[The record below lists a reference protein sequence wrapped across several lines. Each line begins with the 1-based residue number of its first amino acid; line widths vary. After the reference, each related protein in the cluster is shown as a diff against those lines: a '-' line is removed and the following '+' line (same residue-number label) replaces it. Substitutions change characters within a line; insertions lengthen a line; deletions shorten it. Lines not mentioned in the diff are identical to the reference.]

1 MQENSKGILYAGGAY
16 FLWGILPTYW
26 RSVNTFNPYEILFHR
41 VLWSAIF
48 MVVLIVLLKKWPQFI
63 ADTRSLIGRKKELIA
78 LIAASLVI
86 MVNWG
91 IFIWA
96 INNHHVLQASLG
108 YYINPLMSI
117 ALGFIFMKERFNTL
131 EILAIVLAA
140 IGVLFMTLSSGTF
153 PFISIVLAASFA
165 LYGLMKKYVN
175 IDAIYSIALETIITL
190 PLALIGIGYLAQLG
204 ENHFGA
210 NHTSFLILFAG
221 VATAVP
227 LILFTAGAK
236 RIPLSLIGFLQYIS
250 PTLILLQ
257 GVFLFGEHFSATDF
271 ITFLCIWSGLILYS
285 YSKYIQFKAMKRKQL
300 LKP

>member
-1 MQENSKGILYAGGAY
+1 MQENTKGVLYAGGAY
-16 FLWGILPTYW
+16 LLWGLLPTYW

-41 VLWSAIF
+41 VIWSAVF
-48 MVVLIVLLKKWPQFI
+48 MVILIVALKKWSTFKT
-63 ADTRSLIGRKKELIA
+63 DTKALYNRKKELIA
-78 LIAASLVI
+78 LIIASIVI

-117 ALGFIFMKERFNTL
+117 ALGFIFLKERFNIL
-131 EILAIVLAA
+131 ETFAIIFAA
-140 IGVLFMTLSSGTF
+140 IGVFYMTISSGTF
-153 PFISIVLAASFA
+153 PLISIILAMSFA
-165 LYGLMKKYVN
+165 LYGLMKKFVN
-175 IDAIYSIALETIITL
+175 IDAIYSIALETIISL
-190 PLALIGIGYLAQLG
+190 PVAMLGLFLLARQG
-204 ENHFGA
+204 EQHFGM

-227 LILFTAGAK
+227 LIMFTAGAK

-257 GVFLFGEHFSATDF
+257 GVFLFGESFSMTDL
-271 ITFLCIWSGLILYS
+271 ITFFCIWTGLILYS
-285 YSKYIQFKAMKRKQL
+285 YSKYMQFKTMKRKKL
-300 LKP
+300 RS

>member
-1 MQENSKGILYAGGAY
+1 MQENTKGVLYAGGAY
-16 FLWGILPTYW
+16 LLWGLLPTYW

-41 VLWSAIF
+41 VIWSAVF
-48 MVVLIVLLKKWPQFI
+48 MVILIVALKKWSTFKT
-63 ADTRSLIGRKKELIA
+63 DTKALFNRKKELIA
-78 LIAASLVI
+78 LIIASIVI

-117 ALGFIFMKERFNTL
+117 ALGFIFMKERFNIL
-131 EILAIVLAA
+131 ETFAIIFAA
-140 IGVLFMTLSSGTF
+140 IGVFYMTISSGTF
-153 PFISIVLAASFA
+153 PLISIILAMSFA
-165 LYGLMKKYVN
+165 LYGLMKKFVN
-175 IDAIYSIALETIITL
+175 IDAIYSIALETIISL
-190 PLALIGIGYLAQLG
+190 PVAMLGLFLLARQG
-204 ENHFGA
+204 EQNFGM

-227 LILFTAGAK
+227 LIMFTAGAK

-257 GVFLFGEHFSATDF
+257 GVFLFGESFSMTDL
-271 ITFLCIWSGLILYS
+271 ITFFCIWTGLILYS
-285 YSKYIQFKAMKRKQL
+285 YSKYMQFKTMKRKKL
-300 LKP
+300 LS

>member
-1 MQENSKGILYAGGAY
+1 MQENTKGIWYAALAY

-41 VLWSAIF
+41 VVWSALF
-48 MVVLIVLLKKWPQFI
+48 MVILIICLKKWSTFR
-63 ADTRSLIGRKKELIA
+63 ADTKALFHRKKELLA
-78 LIAASLVI
+78 LFIASLVI

-117 ALGFIFMKERFNTL
+117 ALGFLFMKERFNKL
-131 EILAIVLAA
+131 EILAIILAA
-140 IGVLFMTLSSGTF
+140 IGVLFMTVKGGTF
-153 PFISIVLAASFA
+153 PYISIILAASFA
-165 LYGLMKKYVN
+165 LYGLMKKYVH

-190 PLALIGIGYLAQLG
+190 PIAFLGIGFLAQQD
-204 ENHFGA
+204 ENHFGI

-221 VATAVP
+221 AATAIP

-257 GVFLFGEHFSATDF
+257 GVFLFGEPFNLTDF
-271 ITFLCIWSGLILYS
+271 LTFLFIWLGLILYS
-285 YSKYIQFKAMKRKQL
+285 YSKFIQFKSVQRKKML
-300 LKP
+300 

>member
-1 MQENSKGILYAGGAY
+1 MQDNTKGILYAGSAY
-16 FLWGILPTYW
+16 LLWGLLPTYW
-26 RSVNTFNPYEILFHR
+26 RSVDAFNPYEILFHR
-41 VLWSAIF
+41 VLWSAFF
-48 MVVLIVLLKKWPQFI
+48 MVILIVVLKKKSSFVT
-63 ADTRSLIGRKKELIA
+63 DTKALFNRKKELSA
-78 LIAASLVI
+78 LILASIVI

-117 ALGFIFMKERFNTL
+117 ALGFIFMKERFNGL
-131 EILAIVLAA
+131 EIIAIILAA
-140 IGVLFMTLSSGTF
+140 IGVLFMTVSSGTF
-153 PFISIVLAASFA
+153 PLISIVLAASFA

-190 PLALIGIGYLAQLG
+190 PLALLGIGYLSQQG
-204 ENHFGA
+204 ENHFGI
-210 NHTSFLILFAG
+210 NQTSFLILFAG

-227 LILFTAGAK
+227 LIMFTAGAR

-257 GVFLFGEHFSATDF
+257 GVFLFGEDFTMTDF
-271 ITFLCIWSGLILYS
+271 ITFFCIWAGLILYS
-285 YSKYIQFKAMKRKQL
+285 YSKYIQYKKIIRKKIYL
-300 LKP
+300 F